1 MDFRTPKKKKFKLLK
16 KKKQNHGVE
25 ESQLPRVRALLI
37 LEEWGGISSRY
48 N

>member
-1 MDFRTPKKKKFKLLK
+1 MDFGTPKKKKFKLLK
-16 KKKQNHGVE
+16 KKKAHGVE